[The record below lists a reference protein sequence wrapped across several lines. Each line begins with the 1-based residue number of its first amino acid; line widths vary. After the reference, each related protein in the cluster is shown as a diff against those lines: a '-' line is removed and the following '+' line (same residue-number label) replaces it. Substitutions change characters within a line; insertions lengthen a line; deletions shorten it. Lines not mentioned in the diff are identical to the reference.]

1 MSQRGRRMR
10 AQHTGDEQRR
20 GAQRPGAAQA
30 ARQTRSGGLASA
42 ESMLHLQRLVGNAA
56 VSRIIEAQQHTH
68 SADCGHTPPVQDTAQ
83 PSGPAP
89 AIQRMEQE
97 ELHQHPPGP
106 ALRVRGPRNSRARDR
121 TPHALTAKEWQ
132 DLPQPTRDAAHKQ
145 RVAVDADP
153 QTFQE
158 TDQLLHYNLGNIR
171 RLAPD
176 VPQTAGRNEVL
187 EGIGRADPQTRG
199 HWDRQDARDAQLGRD
214 ARATRDAYTETP
226 EDRQQRHRTVEDTLA
241 GADSQDAMGDLRAL
255 LEQFDGVAIGGT
267 HSGARIWQFLCT
279 HMEEIQAAGVS
290 TLYLESIRD
299 DGYQSHV
306 DEFLA
311 SGTMSDELQAFV
323 TRYDS
328 NMNLGATGLR
338 AVLEAARRHSIRV
351 KGLDGRPARR
361 PTMSATALYQR
372 VAAMNT
378 YATQA
383 VANDRRRPSASGGYL
398 MELGS
403 AHTGMYAGPPQNAS
417 VHGTQF
423 QAGEGFPG
431 VDDLLGIPAVGYEDD
446 NRFRRLPNA

>member
-1 MSQRGRRMR
+1 MR
-10 AQHTGDEQRR
+10 AQQTGDEQRK
-20 GAQRPGAAQA
+20 GPQRPGAAQA
-30 ARQTRSGGLASA
+30 ARQSRSGGATTA
-42 ESMLHLQRLVGNAA
+42 ESMLQLQRLAGNAVVA
-56 VSRIIEAQQHTH
+56 RIIEAQQH
-68 SADCGHTPPVQDTAQ
+68 AHTAVP

-89 AIQRMEQE
+89 VVQRMEQD

-121 TPHALTAKEWQ
+121 TPNALTADEWQ
-132 DLPQPTRDAAHKQ
+132 SLPQATRDAGNKQ
-145 RVAVDADP
+145 RVAIDADP
-153 QTFQE
+153 QTLQE

-176 VPQTAGRNEVL
+176 VPPTAGRNDVL
-187 EGIGRADPQTRG
+187 EGIGRADPRTLG
-199 HWDRQDARDAQLGRD
+199 HWNRQDARDAQLGRD

-226 EDRQQRHRTVEDTLA
+226 EDRQQRHQTVEDTLA
-241 GADSQDAMGDLRAL
+241 AADSQDAMGDLRAL
-255 LEQFDGVAIGGT
+255 LGQFEGVAIGGT

-290 TLYLESIRD
+290 TLYLESVRD
-299 DGYQSHV
+299 DGYQSLV
-306 DEFLA
+306 DAYLA
-311 SGTMSDELQAFV
+311 DGTMSPELLTFV

-338 AVLEAARRHSIRV
+338 AVLEAARTHHIRV

-361 PTMSATALYQR
+361 PPMTATALYQR

-383 VANDRRRPSASGGYL
+383 VANDRRHPSAAGGYL

-417 VHGTQF
+417 VHGAEF

-431 VDDLLGIPAVGYEDD
+431 VDDLLGIPAVGYGDD
-446 NRFRRLPNA
+446 DRFRRLPNS

>member
-1 MSQRGRRMR
+1 MR

-20 GAQRPGAAQA
+20 GPQRSGAAQA
-30 ARQTRSGGLASA
+30 ARQARSGGGATTA
-42 ESMLHLQRLVGNAA
+42 ESMLQLQRLAGNAA
-56 VSRIIEAQQHTH
+56 VSRIIEAQRHAHT
-68 SADCGHTPPVQDTAQ
+68 ADCGHTPPVQGTAA
-83 PSGPAP
+83 PAGPAP

-106 ALRVRGPRNSRARDR
+106 ALRVRGPRTSRANGR
-121 TPHALTAKEWQ
+121 TPNALTAAEWQ
-132 DLPQPTRDAAHKQ
+132 SLPQPTRDAANKQ

-153 QTFQE
+153 QTLQE
-158 TDQLLHYNLGNIR
+158 TDQMLHYHLGNIR

-176 VPQTAGRNEVL
+176 ASLTAGRNEVL

-199 HWDRQDARDAQLGRD
+199 YWNSQDARDAQLGRD
-214 ARATRDAYTETP
+214 ARAARDAYTETA
-226 EDRQQRHRTVEDTLA
+226 EDRQQRHQTVEDTLA
-241 GADSQDAMGDLRAL
+241 GSGSQDAMGDLRAL
-255 LEQFDGVAIGGT
+255 LERFDGVAIGGS
-267 HSGARIWQFLCT
+267 HSGAPIWRFLCT
-279 HMEEIQAAGVS
+279 HMEEIRAAGVS

-299 DGYQSHV
+299 DGYQAHV
-306 DEFLA
+306 DAYLA
-311 SGTMSDELQAFV
+311 GGPMSDELQTFV

-338 AVLEAARRHSIRV
+338 AVLEAARTHDIRV

-361 PTMSATALYQR
+361 SAMPAADLYQR
-372 VAAMNT
+372 IAAMNT

-383 VANDRRRPSASGGYL
+383 VANDRRRPSATGGYL

-403 AHTGMYAGPPQNAS
+403 AHTGMYGGPPQNTS
-417 VHGTQF
+417 VHGTEF

-446 NRFRRLPNA
+446 HRFRRLPNS

>member
-1 MSQRGRRMR
+1 MR
-10 AQHTGDEQRR
+10 AQQTGDEQRE
-20 GAQRPGAAQA
+20 GPQRPGAAQA
-30 ARQTRSGGLASA
+30 ARRSRSGGATTV
-42 ESMLHLQRLVGNAA
+42 ESMLQLQRLAGNAV
-56 VSRIIEAQQHTH
+56 VSRIIEAQRH
-68 SADCGHTPPVQDTAQ
+68 VRTAEP

-89 AIQRMEQE
+89 VVQRTEQD

-106 ALRVRGPRNSRARDR
+106 ALRVRGPRNSRAKDR
-121 TPHALTAKEWQ
+121 TPNALTAQEWQ
-132 DLPQPTRDAAHKQ
+132 SLPQATRDAADKQ

-153 QTFQE
+153 QTLQE

-171 RLAPD
+171 RLAPG
-176 VPQTAGRNEVL
+176 VPQTAGRNDVL
-187 EGIGRADPQTRG
+187 EGIGRVDPRTVG
-199 HWDRQDARDAQLGRD
+199 HWDRQDARDTQLGRD

-226 EDRQQRHRTVEDTLA
+226 EERQQRHRTVEDTLA
-241 GADSQDAMGDLRAL
+241 GADSEDAMGDLRAL
-255 LEQFDGVAIGGT
+255 LGQFEGVAIGGT

-279 HMEEIQAAGVS
+279 HMEQIQAAGVS

-306 DEFLA
+306 DTYLA
-311 SGTMSDELQAFV
+311 DGTMSPELQAFV
-323 TRYDS
+323 ARYDS
-328 NMNLGATGLR
+328 NMNLGATGLG
-338 AVLEAARRHSIRV
+338 AVLEAARTHHIRV

-361 PTMSATALYQR
+361 PPMSATHLYER

-403 AHTGMYAGPPQNAS
+403 AHTGMYAGPSQNAS
-417 VHGTQF
+417 VHGTGF
-423 QAGEGFPG
+423 RSGEGFPG

-446 NRFRRLPNA
+446 DRFRRLPNS